1 MKNNSEENVS
11 PRQRNSL
18 CSGLTLRTVII
29 AKSKNQVIQCSI
41 LLVSYVQKKYRR
53 HAFGFACVSLV
64 ALQSAFSGQ
73 GQGQGQVKAEKIT
86 ASLDKDLGA
95 FSTSS
100 NLS

>member
-11 PRQRNSL
+11 PQQRNSL
-18 CSGLTLRTVII
+18 CSGLTLKTVII

-73 GQGQGQVKAEKIT
+73 GQGQVKAEKIT

>member
-11 PRQRNSL
+11 PQQRNSL

-41 LLVSYVQKKYRR
+41 LLVSYVLKKYGR

-73 GQGQGQVKAEKIT
+73 AQVKAEKIT